1 LKIFFVSDIHGS
13 VKCFRK
19 LVNAGKFYGA
29 DVLIMGGDLAGK
41 QLAFRGH
48 DEIRPYLQMYY
59 QALPDI
65 TFEPLRLVVSGPT
78 AAVEWAQPS
87 VIAAP
92 FDGTPSVG
100 TKVFLRAVDIF
111 HISGGLVQHESSWCG
126 DGWLRQRLD
135 PGGGPP
141 PVPLP
146 LTPPQVSKGAMF

>member
-1 LKIFFVSDIHGS
+1 MLDTEGVIEGIF
-13 VKCFRK
+13 
-19 LVNAGKFYGA
+19 AEA
-29 DVLIMGGDLAGK
+29 ATGDLEGVMRWWAPDGILEDITIA
-41 QLAFRGH
+41 QAFRGH

-78 AAVEWAQPS
+78 AVVEWAQPS

-111 HISGGLVQHESSWCG
+111 HISDGLVQHESSWYG

-135 PGGGPP
+135 PRGGPP

-146 LTPPQVSKGAMF
+146 LTPPQAGQGARF

>member
-1 LKIFFVSDIHGS
+1 MLDTEGVIEGIF
-13 VKCFRK
+13 
-19 LVNAGKFYGA
+19 AEA
-29 DVLIMGGDLAGK
+29 ATGDLDGVMRWWAPDGILEDITIA
-41 QLAFRGH
+41 QAFRGH

-78 AAVEWAQPS
+78 AVVEWAQPS

-111 HISGGLVQHESSWCG
+111 HISDGLVQHESSWYG

-146 LTPPQVSKGAMF
+146 LTPPQVSEGARF

>member
-1 LKIFFVSDIHGS
+1 MLDTEGVIEGIF
-13 VKCFRK
+13 
-19 LVNAGKFYGA
+19 AEA
-29 DVLIMGGDLAGK
+29 ATGDLDGVMRWWATDGILEDITIAK
-41 QLAFRGH
+41 AFRGH

-59 QALPDI
+59 LALPDI

-78 AAVEWAQPS
+78 AVVEWAQPS

-100 TKVFLRAVDIF
+100 TQVFLRAVDIF
-111 HISGGLVQHESSWCG
+111 HIGDGLVQHESSWYG

-146 LTPPQVSKGAMF
+146 LTPPQVSKGARF